1 MDEGSGDCGEIVK
14 IVVEEGGLE
23 MAREVANEHAEKAL
37 MAIDGWKESN
47 FKNDLQEIVKI
58 CIDRKM

>member
-1 MDEGSGDCGEIVK
+1 MKKG
-14 IVVEEGGLE
+14 
-23 MAREVANEHAEKAL
+23 REVANEHAEKAL
-37 MAIDGWKESN
+37 KAVDGWKESN